1 MKRKGTKMKGN
12 ETKIR
17 KLIEVLTK
25 LLSNRMKMKMKMIDF
40 ELFINRK
47 ELEWN
52 VFVYHNDLIQKI
64 PVFFYCYFL
73 ITPFSLFYNFK
84 DFKNI

>member
-1 MKRKGTKMKGN
+1 MKGN

-40 ELFINRK
+40 ELFINSN

-64 PVFFYCYFL
+64 PVFFIVIFYKYFQFNVIWILLCFYFL
-73 ITPFSLFYNFK
+73 K
-84 DFKNI
+84 

>member
-1 MKRKGTKMKGN
+1 MKGN

-25 LLSNRMKMKMKMIDF
+25 LLSNRMKMKMIDF

-47 ELEWN
+47 ELE
-52 VFVYHNDLIQKI
+52 
-64 PVFFYCYFL
+64 
-73 ITPFSLFYNFK
+73 
-84 DFKNI
+84 

>member
-1 MKRKGTKMKGN
+1 MKGN

-40 ELFINRK
+40 ELFINSN
-47 ELEWN
+47 ELE
-52 VFVYHNDLIQKI
+52 
-64 PVFFYCYFL
+64 
-73 ITPFSLFYNFK
+73 
-84 DFKNI
+84 

>member
-25 LLSNRMKMKMKMIDF
+25 LLSNRMKMKMIDF

-47 ELEWN
+47 ELE
-52 VFVYHNDLIQKI
+52 
-64 PVFFYCYFL
+64 
-73 ITPFSLFYNFK
+73 
-84 DFKNI
+84 

>member
-40 ELFINRK
+40 ELFINSN
-47 ELEWN
+47 ELE
-52 VFVYHNDLIQKI
+52 
-64 PVFFYCYFL
+64 
-73 ITPFSLFYNFK
+73 
-84 DFKNI
+84 

>member
-1 MKRKGTKMKGN
+1 MKGN

-47 ELEWN
+47 ELE
-52 VFVYHNDLIQKI
+52 
-64 PVFFYCYFL
+64 
-73 ITPFSLFYNFK
+73 
-84 DFKNI
+84 

>member
-1 MKRKGTKMKGN
+1 MKGN

-25 LLSNRMKMKMKMIDF
+25 LLSNRMKMKMIDF

-64 PVFFYCYFL
+64 PVFFIVIFYKYFQFNVIWILLCFYFL
-73 ITPFSLFYNFK
+73 K
-84 DFKNI
+84 

>member
-1 MKRKGTKMKGN
+1 MKGN

-25 LLSNRMKMKMKMIDF
+25 LLSNRMKMKMIDF
-40 ELFINRK
+40 ELFINSN

-64 PVFFYCYFL
+64 PVFFIVIFYKYFQFNVIWILLCFYFL
-73 ITPFSLFYNFK
+73 K
-84 DFKNI
+84 